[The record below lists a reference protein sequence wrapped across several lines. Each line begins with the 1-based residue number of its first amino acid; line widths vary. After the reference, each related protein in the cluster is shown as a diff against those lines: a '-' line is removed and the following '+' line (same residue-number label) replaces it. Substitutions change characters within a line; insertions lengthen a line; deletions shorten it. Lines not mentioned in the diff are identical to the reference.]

1 MDDRKPDIFGA
12 PDEIESL
19 IGDRRDYRNSKA
31 GQFSIMEKGRI
42 YVRRLA
48 ELEKTYPFLSI
59 KARFHDN
66 IKPNVE

>member
-1 MDDRKPDIFGA
+1 MDHRKPDIFGA
-12 PDEIESL
+12 PDDVESL
-19 IGDRRDYRNSKA
+19 IGDRQLCRNSKA
-31 GQFSIMEKGRI
+31 GQFSLMEKGRI

-59 KARFHDN
+59 KARFHEN